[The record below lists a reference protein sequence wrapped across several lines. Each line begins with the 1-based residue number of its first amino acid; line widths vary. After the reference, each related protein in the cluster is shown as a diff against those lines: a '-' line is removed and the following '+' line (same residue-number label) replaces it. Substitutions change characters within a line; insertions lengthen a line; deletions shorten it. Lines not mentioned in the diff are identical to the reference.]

1 MPQIE
6 KQMPDSYS
14 GGRETYKNDIFGKI
28 FLKNFDKKMRF
39 RHPFKLVPK
48 IFLPTDLLSRQPPGW
63 RLLFFGQ
70 AGGTLMHLHRI
81 WISAATAPIRKIN
94 SSKNSWQ
101 KMY

>member
-48 IFLPTDLLSRQPPGW
+48 IFLPTDLLSKNDLAFNREYSKLSKANFLE
-63 RLLFFGQ
+63 R
-70 AGGTLMHLHRI
+70 
-81 WISAATAPIRKIN
+81 
-94 SSKNSWQ
+94 KNSI
-101 KMY
+101 YVRSVC